1 MRFIVPLG
9 FPGFFCLVG
18 FLGFFF
24 FVGGGFFTIRR
35 C

>member
-24 FVGGGFFTIRR
+24 FLLVVVFLP
-35 C
+35 